1 MKIAL
6 IGNGGHAKE
15 VMVQMD
21 KNLIRFVD
29 DEYCDDSDPNV
40 LPLSKFN
47 PKEYVVMIAIGDSKE
62 RMEVL
67 NKLPEDTQF
76 FTFIHPTAQVM
87 DENIEIGQGSFI
99 GANSIL
105 TCNINIGE
113 HAILNRGNH
122 IGHDCHIGNFFSAM
136 PGAIVSGGVVI
147 KDCVYM
153 GTNSTIIENTHICGD
168 VKIGAGACV
177 ITNIGYQG
185 VYVGIPAK
193 LNLRYFDK

>member
-6 IGNGGHAKE
+6 IGNGGHARE
-15 VMVQMD
+15 VMIQMD
-21 KNLIRFVD
+21 KKNLIRFVD
-29 DEYCDDSDPNV
+29 DEYCDGSDCNV

-47 PKEYVVMIAIGDSKE
+47 PKEYIVMIAVGDSKE
-62 RMEVL
+62 RKNL
-67 NKLPEDTQF
+67 FNKLPEDTQF
-76 FTFIHPTAQVM
+76 FTFIHPTVQVM

-105 TCNINIGE
+105 TCNINIGG

-122 IGHDCHIGNFFSAM
+122 IGHDCRIGNFFSAM

-147 KDCVYM
+147 RDCVYI
-153 GTNSTIIENTHICGD
+153 GTNSTIIENIYISGH

-177 ITNIGYQG
+177 VDAIGSPG
-185 VYVGIPAK
+185 VYVGVPAK
-193 LNLRYFDK
+193 AKKL